1 MKIYD
6 ILPNFLQESLITLYN
21 IKSYGYRY
29 AGKYEEFRNTFKKNR
44 YLKLDELKKIQ
55 SERYSQIINK
65 AITQSEFYKKLYENI
80 DNPSDINNIRNLPIV
95 SKETIRNNI
104 DSIVIKTNEKL
115 ITSKTGGT
123 TGQSLIVKKRKQD
136 IQERFAMLDDFRS
149 RFGYELGK
157 KTAWFSGKSLLTPID
172 IKKKRFWKTD
182 HKHNV
187 RYYSTFHIKED
198 YLKHYVNDLIKY
210 SPEFLV
216 GFPSSILDIA
226 KYGIANGYVFPPNT
240 VKAVFPTAE
249 TVTID
254 MRAAIESFF
263 KTKIYD
269 QYASSEGAPFIT
281 ECESGCLHMELQ
293 SGVFEVLNDKDD
305 PVRAGRLVITSFTSE
320 ATPLIRYDIGD
331 GIVLE
336 DESKVCDCGNHNPLV
351 KEISGRIDDYIYS
364 PQNGK
369 INLGNVSNTTKST
382 KGIIRFQ
389 AIQNDI
395 NIILLRL
402 VIDKRLYNK
411 NIEKIFIENW
421 RERIGPD
428 MTIEISYVDDIPV
441 EKSGKYRIVKNNI
454 KHLL

>member
-1 MKIYD
+1 MKIYN

-55 SERYSQIINK
+55 SERYSQVINK

-305 PVRAGRLVITSFTSE
+305 PVE
-320 ATPLIRYDIGD
+320 
-331 GIVLE
+331 
-336 DESKVCDCGNHNPLV
+336 
-351 KEISGRIDDYIYS
+351 
-364 PQNGK
+364 
-369 INLGNVSNTTKST
+369 
-382 KGIIRFQ
+382 
-389 AIQNDI
+389 
-395 NIILLRL
+395 
-402 VIDKRLYNK
+402 
-411 NIEKIFIENW
+411 
-421 RERIGPD
+421 
-428 MTIEISYVDDIPV
+428 PV
-441 EKSGKYRIVKNNI
+441 GWLSL
-454 KHLL
+454 HLLQRLHLLSDMI

>member
-1 MKIYD
+1 MKIYN

-29 AGKYEEFRNTFKKNR
+29 AGKYEELRNTFKKNR

-55 SERYSQIINK
+55 SERYSQVINK

-80 DNPSDINNIRNLPIV
+80 DNLSDINNIRNLPIV

-216 GFPSSILDIA
+216 GFPSSILEIA
-226 KYGIANGYVFPPNT
+226 KYGLANGYVFPPNT

-293 SGVFEVLNDKDD
+293 SGVFEVLNDNGE
-305 PVRAGRLVITSFTSE
+305 PARAGRLVITSFTSE

-395 NIILLRL
+395 NTIVLRL

-421 RERIGPD
+421 RERVGPD